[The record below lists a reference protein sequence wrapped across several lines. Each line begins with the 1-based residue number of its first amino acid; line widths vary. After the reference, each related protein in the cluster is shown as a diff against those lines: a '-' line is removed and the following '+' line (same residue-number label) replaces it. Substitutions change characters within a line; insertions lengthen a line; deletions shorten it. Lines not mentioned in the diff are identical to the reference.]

1 MSDEAKLGSYKG
13 HEIVGAAMKLTNAG
27 DGLSK
32 AMSLTPVDLDFG
44 QRVHVVI
51 EAVVTEHGLKPAIA
65 GDLYGPLRVV
75 STLKAEAATI
85 VENATVAK
93 ILDKHKA
100 ALNRAKEIEGQ
111 RSIEDETPAA
121 DDDNG
126 E

>member
-1 MSDEAKLGSYKG
+1 MSENTKLGTYKG

-32 AMSLTPVDLDFG
+32 AMSLSPVDLDFG

-65 GDLYGPLRVV
+65 GDLHGPLRVV
-75 STLKAEAATI
+75 STLRAEHATI

-93 ILDKHKA
+93 LIDKHKA
-100 ALNRAKEIEGQ
+100 ALDKASQIEGQ
-111 RSIEDETPAA
+111 RSIDDEMNPPA
-121 DDDNG
+121 DD